1 MLACIVNLP
10 SDDFEFE
17 SELKNIYN
25 VSRIMLKDNFGFDI
39 ALAISSKINGIDML
53 NQAFNEAVSV
63 YDYMTFKQLYDVVF
77 YTNNSTTETV
87 TEKNMHI
94 YDIESTI
101 KDCVRRA
108 DINKL
113 ENTLHSMIDEFM
125 SLGLD
130 NMDII
135 RNAIFTTAILLVR
148 LSKEFD
154 SPVVINYTQLSYM
167 TVSAAFEF
175 LLSEFR
181 MLCNKIPESKTDLID
196 KICNFIADNYAN
208 PNINV
213 AYIASNMNYNSNYIS
228 KTFKNAR
235 HENLLDYINKTRIEK
250 AKELLIGKPDMP
262 IEQVAEAVGY
272 INSHA
277 LIRSFKKYVNTTPGK
292 YREQSL

>member
-1 MLACIVNLP
+1 
-10 SDDFEFE
+10 
-17 SELKNIYN
+17 
-25 VSRIMLKDNFGFDI
+25 
-39 ALAISSKINGIDML
+39 
-53 NQAFNEAVSV
+53 
-63 YDYMTFKQLYDVVF
+63 MTFKQLYDVVF

-101 KDCVRRA
+101 EDCVRRA

-154 SPVVINYTQLSYM
+154 APVVINYTQLSYM